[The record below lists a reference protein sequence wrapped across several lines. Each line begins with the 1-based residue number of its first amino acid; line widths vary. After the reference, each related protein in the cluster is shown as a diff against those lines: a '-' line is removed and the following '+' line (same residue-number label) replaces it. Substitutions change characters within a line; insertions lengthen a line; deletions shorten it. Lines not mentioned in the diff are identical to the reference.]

1 MKNDNAIFFEYKA
14 KTIEKD
20 DIDEEVVK
28 SEVERT
34 LKYCFLNGLKENFD
48 KIPFKVTIESRIN
61 ENSKMET
68 EYKMNLVIL
77 NQDTFEE
84 LIERQEKLELLLSKQ
99 AVSNKRRMKD
109 NDDDWLSNKRINWL

>member
-84 LIERQEKLELLLSKQ
+84 LIERQEKLELLLSKK

-109 NDDDWLSNKRINWL
+109 NDDDWLSNKRIN